1 MNKKNA
7 YKNIYSRLIEMGV
20 GITLIAARISVTRT
34 GMRKWFEEGRL
45 DYDKAQAISS
55 ALENYA
61 RDVIKISDELKKA
74 FSKIGK

>member
-1 MNKKNA
+1 MNKKNS

-20 GITLIAARISVTRT
+20 GITLIATRINVTRT

-45 DYDKAQAISS
+45 DYDKAQAIAS
-55 ALENYA
+55 ALEQFA
-61 RDVIKISDELKKA
+61 DDVIKISEELKKG